1 MGHLVV
7 IDRAGGA
14 RSMTNQNTAMHSY
27 AQGMNV

>member
-14 RSMTNQNTAMHSY
+14 RSMTNPNTVMHSHV
-27 AQGMNV
+27 QGMNV